1 MNRRQMAVTFLLVMA
16 LGPVVLGQ
24 GPGGRRGGGPG
35 GRGGFGMTPLN
46 LLGIEA
52 VQKELELV
60 DAQKEEIGKLTE
72 SMRGQ
77 RGGPGGPGGGAN
89 FQDMTDEERQAW
101 MQERQKR
108 AAEQQAKAKQE
119 LAGILL
125 DEQQKRLQEIYIQV
139 AGTQAL
145 NDDDVAAAL
154 TLTDDQ
160 KAQMQ
165 AARDEANAQRREL
178 FNSDDREAAFEKMAE
193 LTKQADEKILALLNA
208 DQQAKFAEMKGK
220 PFDMPADALRGGR
233 GGFGGGR
240 GNRGSGN
247 TN

>member
-1 MNRRQMAVTFLLVMA
+1 M
-16 LGPVVLGQ
+16 
-24 GPGGRRGGGPG
+24 
-35 GRGGFGMTPLN
+35 
-46 LLGIEA
+46 
-52 VQKELELV
+52 

-145 NDDDVAAAL
+145 NDADVAAAL